1 LTGQVPD
8 ISALLRTCVLY
19 DRWIQVSKSTEA
31 LGRFV
36 GIAENQGDVLTYLLL
51 TDDTLQ
57 VIARSSA
64 RSALDLDNTNMRAST
79 DAGESGN
86 GSGKPII
93 MSTKDIAAIAIEPSD
108 LSLPEFSPDELL
120 GQTYLRDMEDGQ
132 QMRARVSRKIQ
143 DMDAANHQEIKFLI
157 EVGEGAFDE
166 IIAYNELSD
175 LIERRNLEETEEAED
190 ANAGWAFKAITGH
203 HGPIAST
210 HQDYKGSSYNLTVL
224 WEDNSEMYE
233 PLVEMIKDD
242 PVSCAIYAKEN
253 DLLDTPG
260 WKSLKRIAKR
270 EKKFKRMVMQASMQ
284 SQRNAIVYKFGVRL
298 PQSKAEAFA
307 FDASNGN
314 TKWQDAIGL
323 KLDQLDEYDT
333 FIDKGKQAHGPN
345 GFKRINC
352 HFVFDC
358 KQDLRHKAR
367 LVAGG
372 HMTAPPRDSV
382 YSGIVSLRS
391 MQIVAL
397 LAELNGIE
405 MQAADVGNAYL
416 EAVTSEKV
424 YFIAGPEFG
433 ERAGHALIIYKAL
446 CGLRTSGARWGE
458 KFADTLRL
466 EGFFPCHT
474 DPCVWMRDAGDIW
487 EYICIYVDD
496 LATCLKDPKAFFD
509 VLTGPKY
516 NYKLKVVGPIKYHLG
531 GDFGRDQDGRLSW
544 GSKTYV
550 KRMLKNYEQM
560 SAEPPKEY
568 VTPLD
573 KDDHPELD
581 VTPELD
587 LDGIKKFQSLIGA
600 VQWAVSIGR
609 FDIAV
614 HVMTLGRYRA
624 APHKGH
630 LERLQRIYG
639 YLKKYNDA
647 AIRFRTGIPD
657 YSAQDASYVK
667 QSWGYSVYGDIS
679 EEIPSGMPE
688 PKGQPVRL
696 TCFWDANLMHD
707 LTTGRSATGILHMIN
722 QTPVDWFSKRQSTVE
737 TATYGS
743 EFVAGRTAT
752 EQVIDIRYT
761 VRMMGV
767 SIEGPTYMFGDNMS
781 VIRSSTIS
789 HSMLGKRHNMLSY
802 QRCREAISAGIS
814 KMFHMDGKQ
823 NPSDVM
829 TKFLAHAVSYPLVKY
844 FLFWKGP
851 IEE

>member
-1 LTGQVPD
+1 
-8 ISALLRTCVLY
+8 
-19 DRWIQVSKSTEA
+19 

-36 GIAENQGDVLTYLLL
+36 GIAEHQGDVLTYLIL

-57 VIARSSA
+57 VIARSSV
-64 RSALDLDNTNMRAST
+64 RSALTTEDQNLRAST
-79 DAGESGN
+79 DAGEPSN
-86 GSGKPII
+86 GDGKPIV

-120 GQTYLRDMEDGQ
+120 GQTYLREMEDGQ
-132 QMRARVSRKIQ
+132 RMRARVSRKIQ
-143 DMDAANHQEIKFLI
+143 DVDANNHQQIKFLI

-166 IIAYNELSD
+166 ILAYNELSD
-175 LIERRNLEETEEAED
+175 LIEKRNLEEAED
-190 ANAGWAFKAITGH
+190 GSAGWAFKQITGH
-203 HGPIAST
+203 MGPIASS
-210 HQDYKGSSYNLTVL
+210 HHDYKGSSYNVKVL
-224 WEDNSEMYE
+224 WEDNSETYE

-242 PVSCAIYAKEN
+242 PVSCAFYAKEN
-253 DLLDTPG
+253 DLLETPG

-270 EKKFKRMVMQASMQ
+270 EKKFKRMVMQATMQ
-284 SQRNAIVYKFGVRL
+284 SQRNAVVYKFGVRL
-298 PQSKAEAFA
+298 PRSRAEAFA
-307 FDASNGN
+307 FDAENGN
-314 TKWQDAIGL
+314 TKWQDATAL
-323 KLDQLDEYDT
+323 ELDQLDEYDT
-333 FIDKGKQAHGPN
+333 FIDKGKQARGPE
-345 GFKRINC
+345 GYKRINC
-352 HFVFDC
+352 HLVFDC

-367 LVAGG
+367 FVAGG

-382 YSGIVSLRS
+382 YSGVVSLRS
-391 MQIVAL
+391 MRFVAL
-397 LAELNGIE
+397 LAELNGLE

-416 EAVTSEKV
+416 EALTSEKV

-433 ERAGHALIIYKAL
+433 ERAGHTLIIYKAL
-446 CGLRTSGARWGE
+446 YGLRTSGARWGE

-466 EGFFPCHT
+466 EGFFPCRA
-474 DPCVWMRDAGDIW
+474 DPCVWMRDAGSIW

-496 LATCLKDPKAFFD
+496 LAVCLVDPKAFFD

-516 NYKLKVVGPIKYHLG
+516 NYKLKGVGPIKYHLG
-531 GDFGRDQDGRLSW
+531 GDFERDKDGTLSW

-550 KRMLKNYEQM
+550 KRMLKNYERM
-560 SAEPPKEY
+560 FGEPPKEFL
-568 VTPLD
+568 TPLD

-581 VTPELD
+581 MTPELD
-587 LDGIKKFQSLIGA
+587 LDGIKKYQSLVGA
-600 VQWAVSIGR
+600 LQWAVSIGR

-624 APHKGH
+624 APHVGH
-630 LERLQRIYG
+630 LDRLKRIYG
-639 YLKKYNDA
+639 YLKKYSDA
-647 AIRFRTGIPD
+647 AIRFRVGIPD
-657 YSAQDASYVK
+657 YSEQDASYVK
-667 QSWGYSVYGDIS
+667 HSWEYSVYGNVQ
-679 EEIPSGMPE
+679 EEIPSDMPE
-688 PKGQPVRL
+688 AKGKPVRL

-707 LTTGRSATGILHMIN
+707 LTTGRSCTGVLHMIN
-722 QTPVDWFSKRQSTVE
+722 QTPADWYAKRQSTVE

-761 VRMMGV
+761 LRMMGV
-767 SIEGPTYMFGDNMS
+767 AIDGPTYMFGDNKS
-781 VIRSSTIS
+781 VITSSTIP

-802 QRCREAISAGIS
+802 HRCREAIAAGIS

-851 IEE
+851 IEDGA